1 MEIQNL
7 GVDGPYLIEPKVFKD
22 DRGYFFESFNEREF
36 REKIGYV
43 EFVQDNESRSSYGV
57 LRGMHFQKPPYTQA
71 KLVRVVNGAVLD
83 VVMDL
88 RKDSETYG
96 KIWSVYLSGE
106 NKKQFFVPRG
116 FAHGFVSLRDDT
128 IFQYKCD
135 NYYKKESE
143 GGLLWSDN
151 DLISHWNKYVSLNDI
166 KLSEKDKT
174 NSTLNNFDNPF

>member
-22 DRGYFFESFNEREF
+22 DRGYFFESFNEKEF
-36 REKIGYV
+36 TEKIGEV
-43 EFVQDNESRSSYGV
+43 NFVQDNESCSSYGV

-71 KLVRVVNGAVLD
+71 KLVRVVDGAVLD

-88 RKDSETYG
+88 RKNSETYG

-116 FAHGFVSLRDDT
+116 FAHGFVSLRDNT

-151 DLISHWNKYVSLNDI
+151 DLLSHWNKYVSLNDI
-166 KLSEKDKT
+166 KLSEKD
-174 NSTLNNFDNPF
+174 LNNPKLNDLNNPF

>member
-106 NKKQFFVPRG
+106 NKNQFFVPRG

-135 NYYKKESE
+135 NYYQKESE

-151 DLISHWNKYVSLNDI
+151 DLISHWNKYISLYDI
-166 KLSEKDKT
+166 KLSEKD
-174 NSTLNNFDNPF
+174 LNNPKLNDLNNPF

>member
-1 MEIQNL
+1 
-7 GVDGPYLIEPKVFKD
+7 
-22 DRGYFFESFNEREF
+22 
-36 REKIGYV
+36 
-43 EFVQDNESRSSYGV
+43 
-57 LRGMHFQKPPYTQA
+57 MHFQKPPYTQA

-106 NKKQFFVPRG
+106 NKNQFFVPRG

-135 NYYKKESE
+135 NYYQKESE

-151 DLISHWNKYVSLNDI
+151 DLISHWNKYISLYDI
-166 KLSEKDKT
+166 KLSEKD
-174 NSTLNNFDNPF
+174 LNNPKLNDLNNPF

>member
-22 DRGYFFESFNEREF
+22 DRGYFFESFNEKEF
-36 REKIGYV
+36 TEKIGEV
-43 EFVQDNESRSSYGV
+43 NFVQDNESRSSYGV

-96 KIWSVYLSGE
+96 KVWSVYLSGE
-106 NKKQFFVPRG
+106 NKNQFFVPRG

-135 NYYKKESE
+135 NYYQKESE

-151 DLISHWNKYVSLNDI
+151 DLISHWNKYISLYDI
-166 KLSEKDKT
+166 KLSEKD
-174 NSTLNNFDNPF
+174 LNNPKLNDLNNPF